1 MEGRWRPPNVEPLRQ
16 TNRSNSD
23 RMRQWLCNGSP
34 SADGCFSLVGF
45 RFVFLSV
52 TWYGITGLE
61 TVASS
66 SYLYGLFCVCVCV
79 CVCVCLFARVFACV
93 FNNQNPKPAFRV
105 ESFCGRVSDAPL
117 SELVFA
123 FRLLPGLCRCF
134 FCCLD
139 RGDVALR
146 SFFKCS
152 FFSARR

>member
-79 CVCVCLFARVFACV
+79 CVCVCLFVRACV
-93 FNNQNPKPAFRV
+93 CV
-105 ESFCGRVSDAPL
+105 CV
-117 SELVFA
+117 
-123 FRLLPGLCRCF
+123 
-134 FCCLD
+134 
-139 RGDVALR
+139 
-146 SFFKCS
+146 
-152 FFSARR
+152 